1 MQAEKTPFGFMLVLE
16 PGDEL
21 IRTLTAVARQE
32 DIDGATIAGS
42 GRVHELELGFYD
54 PLTGA
59 CTRRNFREHL
69 EMCSLIGTVPLVDGE
84 PFPQLHGVFGRGDF
98 TTIGGQVFEAV
109 CGELIEVGVYTMVTP
124 LVRKLERSTITSQQP
139 SGQLALHWEKRQEP
153 RA

>member
-1 MQAEKTPFGFMLVLE
+1 MQAEKTPFGYMLVLE

-21 IRTLTAVARQE
+21 IRSLTALARQE
-32 DIDGATIAGS
+32 DIDGATIAGA

-54 PLTGA
+54 PLTGS
-59 CTRRNFREHL
+59 CTRQSFREHL
-69 EMCSLIGTVPLVDGE
+69 EMCSLLGSVPLVDGE
-84 PFPQLHGVFGRGDF
+84 PFPQLHGVFGRSDF

-124 LVRKLERSTITSQQP
+124 LVRKLE
-139 SGQLALHWEKRQEP
+139 P

>member
-21 IRTLTAVARQE
+21 IRTLTALARQE
-32 DIDGATIAGS
+32 DIDGATITGS
-42 GRVHELELGFYD
+42 GRVHELELGFFD

-59 CTRRNFREHL
+59 CNRRNFREHL
-69 EMCSLIGTVPLVDGE
+69 EMCSLIGTVPLVGGE

-98 TTIGGQVFEAV
+98 STIGGQVFEAV
-109 CGELIEVGVYTMVTP
+109 CGELIEIGVYTMVTP
-124 LVRKLERSTITSQQP
+124 LVRKLE
-139 SGQLALHWEKRQEP
+139 P

>member
-21 IRTLTAVARQE
+21 IRTLTALARQE

-42 GRVHELELGFYD
+42 GRVHELELGFFD

-98 TTIGGQVFEAV
+98 STIGGQVFEAV
-109 CGELIEVGVYTMVTP
+109 CGELIEIGVYTMVTP
-124 LVRKLERSTITSQQP
+124 LVRKLE
-139 SGQLALHWEKRQEP
+139 P

>member
-1 MQAEKTPFGFMLVLE
+1 VQAEKTPFGFMLVLE

-21 IRTLTAVARQE
+21 IRTLTALARQE

-59 CTRRNFREHL
+59 CTRKNLCEHL

-124 LVRKLERSTITSQQP
+124 LVRKLE
-139 SGQLALHWEKRQEP
+139 P